1 MAKIILNNNHD
12 IHGVEYINGDCI
24 WCDAN
29 DVKYIYKEVNTSL
42 NQAKLTVCMY
52 DGFKYHYQ
60 YIGISQE
67 EIEKE
72 FKRLI
77 DYVSSHQD
85 GETKIS
91 KAGVS
96 LD

>member
-12 IHGVEYINGDCI
+12 INGVEYVNGDCI

-29 DVKYIYKEVNTSL
+29 DVKYIYKEVNSTQ
-42 NQAKLTVCMY
+42 NVAKLTVCMY
-52 DGFKYHYQ
+52 DGFKYY
-60 YIGISQE
+60 YNYTGISQE

-72 FKRLI
+72 FQRLI

>member
-12 IHGVEYINGDCI
+12 ILGVEYVNGDCI

-29 DVKYIYKEVNTSL
+29 DVKYIYKEVNSSQNT
-42 NQAKLTVCMY
+42 AKLTVCMY
-52 DGFKYHYQ
+52 DGFKYFFHYKE
-60 YIGISQE
+60 ISQE
-67 EIEKE
+67 EIERE

-91 KAGVS
+91 KVGVS

>member
-1 MAKIILNNNHD
+1 MAKIVLNSNHD
-12 IHGVEYINGDCI
+12 INGVEYTDGDCI

-29 DVKYIYKEVNTSL
+29 DVKYIYKEVKASENS
-42 NQAKLTVCMY
+42 ARLTVCMY
-52 DGFKYHYQ
+52 DGFKYY
-60 YIGISQE
+60 YNYKEISQE

-85 GETKIS
+85 GETKVS
-91 KAGVS
+91 KIGVS